1 MNVVIHP
8 FFFKKDNINF
18 EWSSNRVSFYLKT
31 FRKGTISFV
40 TLSIIIK
47 GIKMP
52 KQVRKN
58 TSATKLRE
66 ERKLIVGAAKKAS
79 SSAVRI
85 STALE
90 LPIQMVKGNKVVL
103 QEADGTTRELKEV
116 RQVKS
121 NVNLAKGVKIC
132 LQPKD

>member
-1 MNVVIHP
+1 M
-8 FFFKKDNINF
+8 KA
-18 EWSSNRVSFYLKT
+18 
-31 FRKGTISFV
+31 TISFV